1 MSIIQLVIKEILF
14 RKSGIL
20 LALLS
25 VVVAVSCLVG
35 AFTLLK
41 VHDLSTDRIIS
52 EKEAQTRKEMKKMED
67 DYRKIM
73 KNLGFNLLILP
84 KDQKIDDLYSNDY
97 STKYMPEKYVETL
110 KKSKLMTLIRHL
122 VPILQQKIKWPEKER
137 TIILIG
143 VRGEKADTGLK
154 EENMFD
160 PILPGTVVVGYELHK
175 SLGIKINEKIT
186 LLGKSFT
193 AVKLQEERGNKDD
206 ISLWVN
212 LKEAQEM
219 FDKKGI
225 INGIMALECYCPLPI
240 IQNIRSDI
248 AKILPDTRIVEFS
261 SDVVTRAE
269 ARARA
274 EQAAKDSV
282 IAEKNNRSKL
292 RAEMEN
298 FTSILVPLVILA
310 CAIWVGF
317 MFFGNVRE
325 RKFEI
330 GILRAM
336 GCSSFDIMKLFLF
349 KAGIIGLIA
358 GPAGYLFGL
367 LIGSSIENSTAGVFS
382 YFDPNLFIWVL
393 MLTPLVSCLASWIP
407 AVTAAGQDPAN
418 ILGKE

>member
-41 VHDLSTDRIIS
+41 VHDLSTDRIIC
-52 EKEAQTRKEMKKMED
+52 
-67 DYRKIM
+67 
-73 KNLGFNLLILP
+73 
-84 KDQKIDDLYSNDY
+84 
-97 STKYMPEKYVETL
+97 
-110 KKSKLMTLIRHL
+110 
-122 VPILQQKIKWPEKER
+122 
-137 TIILIG
+137 
-143 VRGEKADTGLK
+143 EKADTGLK